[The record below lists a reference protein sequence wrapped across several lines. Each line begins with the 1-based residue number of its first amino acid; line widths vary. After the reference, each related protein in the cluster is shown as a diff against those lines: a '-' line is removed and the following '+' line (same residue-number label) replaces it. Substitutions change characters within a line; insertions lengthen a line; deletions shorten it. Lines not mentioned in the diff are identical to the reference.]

1 MSQHTEL
8 IDELRKSSASDSA
21 WNLGI
26 LCQRAADA
34 LQAMERVPMTDAQA
48 HQMYRSLHRIHGNC
62 LSPEG
67 LVIVRATEAHHD
79 ITPPESI

>member
-34 LQAMERVPMTDAQA
+34 LQAMERVPLT
-48 HQMYRSLHRIHGNC
+48 RSQKNRIWSSCSGAKT
-62 LSPEG
+62 LPA
-67 LVIVRATEAHHD
+67 RASLFGTKLEAHHN
-79 ITPPESI
+79 ITQPESKG

>member
-34 LQAMERVPMTDAQA
+34 LQAMERVPMTEEQIRELWEDEDHVLNFARA
-48 HQMYRSLHRIHGNC
+48 IEARSG
-62 LSPEG
+62 
-67 LVIVRATEAHHD
+67 
-79 ITPPESI
+79 ITQPESKG